1 MNPTERIQYLEQ
13 LLQNDPNDSF
23 LNYALALEY
32 VKLNQVTDAIELLEA
47 LRRDDPGY
55 SPTYYQLAVIYIE
68 QNQPQK
74 AKPIIEEGMML
85 TKNNDAKTYNELRGL
100 LDEIEL

>member
-32 VKLNQVTDAIELLEA
+32 VKLNNISEAIALLEA
-47 LRRDDPGY
+47 LRADDPGY
-55 SPTYYQLAVIYIE
+55 TPTYYQLGVIYLE
-68 QNQPQK
+68 QNQPEK
-74 AKPIIEEGMML
+74 AKPVIEEGMKL
-85 TKNNDAKTYNELRGL
+85 TKTNDAKTYNELRSL
-100 LDEIEL
+100 LDEIEI